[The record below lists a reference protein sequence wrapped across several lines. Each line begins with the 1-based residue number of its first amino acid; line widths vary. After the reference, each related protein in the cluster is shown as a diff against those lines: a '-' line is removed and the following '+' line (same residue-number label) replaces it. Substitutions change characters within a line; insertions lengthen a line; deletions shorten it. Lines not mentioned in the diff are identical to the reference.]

1 MRKLTANEKEV
12 LKALKTNL
20 TFSEKI
26 ILIIFKKYSFKVL
39 QIGIKY
45 KIFNK

>member
-12 LKALKTNL
+12 LKALETNL
-20 TFSEKI
+20 TFLEKI

-39 QIGIKY
+39 QIGIRY